1 MGMPRGSQWKR
12 LAVFSDILNQEHGPD
27 IAHLLWANRIETE
40 WWKRSAARG
49 EGNGQPARC
58 VIDNLM
64 REDHPHSE
72 EWLMVRRGDWPMAF
86 VLAKALGV
94 SL

>member
-1 MGMPRGSQWKR
+1 MGMPKGSNWKR
-12 LAVFSDILNQEHGPD
+12 LAIFSDVSNNAIAPD
-27 IAHLLWANRIETE
+27 IAHLLWANRIEYE
-40 WWKRSAARG
+40 WWQRTVPAAHGPGTARNQVSNLG
-49 EGNGQPARC
+49 RDVHPNG
-58 VIDNLM
+58 
-64 REDHPHSE
+64 E